1 MKKIT
6 KSQPLTPDPRPLTP
20 DPRSLTP
27 DPRPLAPDPR
37 SPIPDPRSPIKVLI
51 VEDSQVVRDLLTF
64 ILSSDPAIQV
74 VGTARDGEEAVRAV
88 REKRPD
94 VVTMDIVMPNMD
106 GYEATRI
113 IMETTPTPIV
123 IVSASWDPKEVE
135 KTFRAM
141 EAGALAA
148 VAKPVGV
155 THPNYKKH
163 TKELIQI
170 VKLMSEVKVIKRRPK
185 EKKRDIISR
194 ESTAGMIPPSMPDL
208 KIVAIGASTGG
219 PPAIEAILSGLP
231 KEFPAPLLIVQHI
244 ATGFVQGFAD
254 WLVHSSRLPVKI
266 AAHGDH
272 LLPGR
277 AYVAPDNFQ
286 MGVEN
291 GERII
296 LSDSAP
302 ENGLRPSVSWMFRSV
317 SEVYGKNAIGVLLT
331 GMGKDG
337 AQELKLMR
345 ERGAVTIAQDRESS
359 LVYGMPGEAVAI
371 NAAAYVLSPVRI
383 AEFLSGVSRAR
394 G

>member
-1 MKKIT
+1 M
-6 KSQPLTPDPRPLTP
+6 
-20 DPRSLTP
+20 
-27 DPRPLAPDPR
+27 
-37 SPIPDPRSPIKVLI
+37 IKVLI

-74 VGTARDGEEAVRAV
+74 IGTAGNGEEAVRTV

-94 VVTMDIVMPNMD
+94 VVTMDIVMPDMD
-106 GYEATRI
+106 GFEATRI

-123 IVSASWDPKEVE
+123 IVSASWDPEEVG

-148 VAKPVGV
+148 IAKPVGV

-163 TKELIQI
+163 TKELIQT
-170 VKLMSEVKVIKRRPK
+170 VKLMSEVKVIKRRPQQRK
-185 EKKRDIISR
+185 VPVISEKW
-194 ESTAGMIPPSMPDL
+194 TAGMINPVTPDV

-231 KEFPAPLLIVQHI
+231 KDFPAPLLIVQHI
-244 ATGFVQGFAD
+244 AAGFIQGFTD
-254 WLVHSSRLPVKI
+254 WLANTSRFPVKI
-266 AAHGDH
+266 AAHGEQ

-277 AYVAPDNFQ
+277 AYIAPDDFQ

-296 LSDSAP
+296 LSSSEP

-317 SEVYGKNAIGVLLT
+317 GKVFGKNAIGVLLT

-337 AQELKLMR
+337 AQELKQMK

-359 LVYGMPGEAVAI
+359 IVYGMPGEAVAI
-371 NAAAYVLSPVRI
+371 HAVAYVLSPARI
-383 AEFLSGVSRAR
+383 AEFLSGLPRVR